1 MRGKE
6 IEDGAR
12 GDDLSNSARFKL
24 LANCLFAQIC
34 GGGGECCL
42 KILHG
47 VEGPLIK
54 IAKGVPFSKNYFSKN
69 GEKMGE
75 KFRTN
80 NKQRFRSNRDINLI

>member
-1 MRGKE
+1 M
-6 IEDGAR
+6 AR
-12 GDDLSNSARFKL
+12 GGMIYLIPPGLNYL
-24 LANCLFAQIC
+24 PTVCLHKFA
-34 GGGGECCL
+34 GGGGEECCL